1 MIAQELF
8 AILPIIIVI
17 GWACILLIADLFV
30 PQDRKGITAA
40 LAALGLVIALGA
52 TVARI
57 GIETTLFNG
66 MLIQDGFS
74 TFFQVLF
81 LFLGLFAISQAYDYL
96 RRRGIERGEYYVLL
110 LFSISGMMLM
120 ASAGDL
126 MMIFL
131 ALELLSIP
139 LYVLAGFARPEPE
152 SEESSLKYFLLGA
165 FASGFLVYGIA
176 LVFGS
181 TGTTELG
188 EIIEHLRAASE
199 ISALFIVGGGL
210 ILIGLGFKVAVV
222 PFHMWTPDVYEG
234 APSSVTSFMSV
245 GAKAAGFAALL
256 RIFISAFPEAGA
268 VWGPLTIWIAVLTM
282 IWGNVAAIAQKNIKR
297 MLAYS
302 SIAHAGFIFMALP
315 AAAHQGVTDQA
326 TSAAL
331 FYLIAYAIANLGAW
345 GVVITLER
353 LEGKGLE
360 IDDYAGLGKRRPAL
374 AAMMTLFMLSLTGV
388 PPTVGF
394 LGKFYL
400 FQAVIDSELVG
411 LALIAILTSL
421 ISAYYYLRVVVVMYM
436 RSGEPEV
443 RSEGFLNA
451 TVWLTGVF
459 TLLFGLLPMP
469 LLEMATQA
477 SLLIP

>member
-1 MIAQELF
+1 
-8 AILPIIIVI
+8 
-17 GWACILLIADLFV
+17 
-30 PQDRKGITAA
+30 
-40 LAALGLVIALGA
+40 
-52 TVARI
+52 
-57 GIETTLFNG
+57 
-66 MLIQDGFS
+66 
-74 TFFQVLF
+74 
-81 LFLGLFAISQAYDYL
+81 
-96 RRRGIERGEYYVLL
+96 
-110 LFSISGMMLM
+110 
-120 ASAGDL
+120 
-126 MMIFL
+126 
-131 ALELLSIP
+131 
-139 LYVLAGFARPEPE
+139 
-152 SEESSLKYFLLGA
+152 
-165 FASGFLVYGIA
+165 
-176 LVFGS
+176 
-181 TGTTELG
+181 
-188 EIIEHLRAASE
+188 
-199 ISALFIVGGGL
+199 
-210 ILIGLGFKVAVV
+210 
-222 PFHMWTPDVYEG
+222 
-234 APSSVTSFMSV
+234 MSV

-315 AAAHQGVTDQA
+315 AAAHQGVTAQA